1 MHRYV
6 FKFGNHFDKFGTNI
20 PKFLGFR
27 RKNNKKAVLLKKA
40 LAASDQ

>member
-6 FKFGNHFDKFGTNI
+6 FKFGNHFDKFGNNVL
-20 PKFLGFR
+20 KFLGFR
-27 RKNNKKAVLLKKA
+27 SKKNKKAVLLKKA